1 MSDAQIDGGD
11 NGAKAQD
18 TVAGFVGDQDNE
30 GAVRWYGIY
39 SGALALGSLV
49 FYEFINNNMG
59 GKQISSFSGH
69 WLTNSY
75 VYSPVFIM
83 WLMVTFFDSEM
94 MRVFFQ
100 MVVTLSIFASFYD
113 HWSDLITLVNS
124 NFGGLSVSFWI
135 WWAVHAAATIVEQLI
150 VLLLVPKIYDW
161 ADVDDMMEIAV
172 GNFVF

>member
-49 FYEFINNNMG
+49 FKLFIDNNMSD
-59 GKQISSFSGH
+59 KQLYTFTAH
-69 WLTNSY
+69 WWTNSY
-75 VYSPVFIM
+75 VYSPVFIV

-94 MRVFFQ
+94 MRAFFQ
-100 MVVTLSIFASFYD
+100 MVVTLSIFASFYT
-113 HWSDLITLVNS
+113 HWGTLALYVML

-161 ADVDDMMEIAV
+161 ADVDDMIEIAV
-172 GNFVF
+172 GNWVF